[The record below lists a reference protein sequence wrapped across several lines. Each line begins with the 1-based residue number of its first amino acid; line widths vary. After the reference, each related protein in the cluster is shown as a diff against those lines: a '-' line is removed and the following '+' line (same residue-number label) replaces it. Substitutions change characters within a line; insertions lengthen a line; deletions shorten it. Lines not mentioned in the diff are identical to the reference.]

1 VHSTTLEIALLTPVL
16 GGSLLS
22 CLCLLAAHRTLRR
35 RPAVDRSFRP
45 PVTVLKPIYGL
56 DKDLEAN
63 LRSLCKQDY
72 PDFQVVTAVQ
82 RSDDPALA
90 ILRRLAVEYPD
101 HITLVVE
108 QCEPIVNGKVQNLVN
123 ALAAARNDVLIISD
137 SDVRV
142 RPDYLSAIVSPLRD
156 PDVAYVCTLYR
167 AVAADRWYEKLE
179 LLSIN
184 ADFVPGLLFSYWS
197 KVAPFCLGASVA
209 FRRRDLDAVG
219 GMADLSDY
227 LVEDYE
233 LGRRLVGLGKRMV
246 FVPYVVEIL
255 VGFPDAERWWQHQ
268 VYWDQNTKAANPIGF
283 ALTILTRAV
292 PFALLYAVIRHFDSM
307 GLAALAGA
315 LAVRLGTSAAFAR
328 FYLED
333 REGLRA
339 LWILPLRDLLAL
351 ASWCIALTKRSFVWR
366 GHRFGLTPEG
376 RIVPRERTG

>member
-1 VHSTTLEIALLTPVL
+1 MHSTLEIALLTPIL

-22 CLCLLAAHRTLRR
+22 CLCVLAAARTLRR
-35 RPAVDRSFRP
+35 PPAVDHSFRP

-56 DKDLEAN
+56 DKELEAN
-63 LRSLCKQDY
+63 LRGLCEQDY
-72 PDFQVVTAVQ
+72 PDFQIVTAVQ
-82 RSDDPALA
+82 RSDDPALT
-90 ILRRLAVEYPD
+90 ILRRLAAEYPNR
-101 HITLVVE
+101 ITLVVE
-108 QCEPIVNGKVQNLVN
+108 QSEPVVNGKVQNLVN
-123 ALAAARNDVLIISD
+123 ALAAARNGILIISD

-167 AVAADRWYEKLE
+167 AVSADRWYEKLE

-233 LGRRLVGLGKRMV
+233 LGRRLVGLGKRMA
-246 FVPYVVEIL
+246 FVPHVVEIL
-255 VGFPDAERWWQHQ
+255 IGFPDARRWWQHQ
-268 VYWDQNTKAANPIGF
+268 VYWDQNTKAANPLGF

-292 PFALLYAVIRHFDSM
+292 PFALLYAMIRHFDST
-307 GLAALAGA
+307 GLAVLTGA

-351 ASWCIALTKRSFVWR
+351 ASWCIALAKRSFVWR
-366 GHRFGLTPEG
+366 GHRFGLTAEG
-376 RIVPRERTG
+376 RIVPRERIG

>member
-1 VHSTTLEIALLTPVL
+1 VNSTSLEIALLTPIL

-22 CLCLLAAHRTLRR
+22 CLCLLAADRTLRR
-35 RPAVDRSFRP
+35 RPPVDHSFRP

-56 DKDLEAN
+56 DKELEAN
-63 LRSLCKQDY
+63 LRSLCEQDY
-72 PDFQVVTAVQ
+72 PDFQIVTAVQ
-82 RSDDPALA
+82 RSDDPALT
-90 ILRRLAVEYPD
+90 ILRRLAAEYPD
-101 HITLVVE
+101 RITLVVE
-108 QCEPIVNGKVQNLVN
+108 QSEPIVNGKVQNLVN
-123 ALAAARNDVLIISD
+123 ALATARNEILIISD
-137 SDVRV
+137 SDVRA

-184 ADFVPGLLFSYWS
+184 ADFIPGVLFSYWS

-219 GMADLSDY
+219 GMSALSDY

-246 FVPYVVEIL
+246 FVPHVVEIL

-268 VYWDQNTKAANPIGF
+268 VYWDQNTKAANPLGF

-292 PFALLYAVIRHFDSM
+292 PFALLYAVIRHFDSA
-307 GLAALAGA
+307 GLAVLSGA

-351 ASWCIALTKRSFVWR
+351 ASWCIALAKRSFVWR

-376 RIVPRERTG
+376 RIVPRERIG